1 MTNLLLLLLAVAAS
15 CYGAVVVL
23 RRRPP
28 LWAAAPALLLYALLG
43 IHTVLLAW
51 LTSDGIV
58 VPGLQVSPG
67 LKSYY
72 LAEVWQGRAWGLT
85 PWLLLLV
92 APAHLLACV
101 PRLQAA
107 WLKGPL
113 PATVAFL
120 ALLVYFLNPSP
131 MAGERA
137 IGPEREAYLTLTKS
151 GDGARM
157 VLAHG
162 LPQAAF
168 LDVVYEHETESQLPR
183 LRLHWTK
190 DGQGIVLQ
198 AGDERPFAV
207 DLDGNATGALPAKA
221 HEWPTRDGYRSPD
234 VRRRFSQA
242 RRDVAEFIQNH
253 GGLYIR

>member
-15 CYGAVVVL
+15 CFGAVVVL
-23 RRRPP
+23 KRRPP
-28 LWAAAPALLLYALLG
+28 LWAAVPALLLYAALG

-58 VPGLQVSPG
+58 VPGVQVSPG

-72 LAEVWQGRAWGLT
+72 LAEVWHGRAWGLT

-92 APAHLLACV
+92 VPAHLLACV
-101 PRLQAA
+101 PRLEAA

-113 PATVAFL
+113 PATVVFL
-120 ALLVYFLNPSP
+120 ALLVYFLDPSP

-137 IGPEREAYLTLTKS
+137 IGPEREAYLTLTKR
-151 GDGARM
+151 GDGARL

-168 LDVVYEHETESQLPR
+168 LEVVHVHETESHLPR
-183 LRLHWTK
+183 LQLLWTK
-190 DGQGIVLQ
+190 DGQGIVVQ
-198 AGDERPFAV
+198 AGAGRPFAV
-207 DLDGNATGALPAKA
+207 DLEGNVTGALPAQA
-221 HEWPTRDGYRSPD
+221 HEWPTRDGYTSPA

-242 RRDVAEFIQNH
+242 RRDVAEFIQKH